1 MTAMV
6 AMISRR
12 PLALAAPLSLLLG
25 LASGPAFAQSDGD
38 RATARELGRDG
49 QAALDQKDYKT
60 AEDKFR
66 RADKLVH
73 APTLELGLA
82 RALAGE
88 SKFMESQETY
98 NRIIR
103 EGLPPG
109 ASDVFKQ
116 ALDAAKQE
124 VGAVSPRVAGATI
137 NVQADGGGDV
147 PAVAVTLDD
156 QPINAASLGVR
167 RQVDPG
173 DHVVKA
179 TADGFL
185 PGEAHFSVGEGGS
198 QAVQITLKKNLSA
211 PAAATPAATP
221 PAGVVDTPPDTTP
234 PKRSILPWIAFG
246 VGGAGLLTGAITGGI
261 VLSQHS
267 SISSDCGGGSSCPTT
282 EQSKIDS
289 FHTMAMVSNIG
300 FVVAGVGAAAGVVL
314 LLVHPYD
321 TAPAA
326 PPATG
331 FRITPTIGVGS
342 LGAIGTF

>member
-1 MTAMV
+1 MTVMV
-6 AMISRR
+6 AMLSRR

-88 SKFMESQETY
+88 GKFMESQETY

-147 PAVAVTLDD
+147 PAVSVTLDG
-156 QPINAASLGVR
+156 QPLNAASLGVR

-185 PGEAHFSVGEGGS
+185 PGEARFNVGEGGS
-198 QAVQITLKKNLSA
+198 QTVQITLKKDLSA
-211 PAAATPAATP
+211 PPASAAPPATP
-221 PAGVVDTPPDTTP
+221 PAGGVDTPPEGTP

-246 VGGAGLLTGAITGGI
+246 VGGAGLLTGAITGG
-261 VLSQHS
+261 LALGQHS

-282 EQSKIDS
+282 EQGKIDS
-289 FHTMAMVSNIG
+289 FHTMALVSDIG

-314 LLVHPYD
+314 LIVHPYD
-321 TAPAA
+321 SAPAA
-326 PPATG
+326 PAAG
-331 FRITPTIGVGS
+331 FRVTPTVGFGS
-342 LGAIGTF
+342 VGAIGTF